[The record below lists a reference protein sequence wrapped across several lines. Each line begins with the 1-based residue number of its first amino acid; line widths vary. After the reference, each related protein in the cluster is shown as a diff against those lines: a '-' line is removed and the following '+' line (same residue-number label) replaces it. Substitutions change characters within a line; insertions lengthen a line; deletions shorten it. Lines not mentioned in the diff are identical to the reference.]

1 MKLVQIGI
9 LVSLVAIA
17 GLLGAIVVMNNQ
29 SPEAVQE
36 QATAETLELDIE
48 NEPPDAAPVTAQVP
62 VEPKPQPVRPAPSRR
77 AAPPKPVARVEPT
90 PAPRPPE
97 VKPAVQLPPA
107 RPVAPKPAEFVQPAP
122 KPAPVPRQ
130 VTLPAGTDLA
140 VRLDFGLSS
149 DRNFTGDSF
158 TASLDR
164 AIVIDDMII
173 AEKGARVEGRVTE
186 AVRAGRVKGRAELAM
201 ELVKLDTADGQ
212 TISLVSNRIHREGP
226 GSLKSDA
233 TKVGIGAGVGAVI
246 GAIAGGGKGAAIGA
260 GVGAGA
266 GGGAAAVKRGKPVE
280 VPVEER
286 LEFRLMEAVQVVEN
300 L

>member
-1 MKLVQIGI
+1 
-9 LVSLVAIA
+9 
-17 GLLGAIVVMNNQ
+17 
-29 SPEAVQE
+29 
-36 QATAETLELDIE
+36 
-48 NEPPDAAPVTAQVP
+48 
-62 VEPKPQPVRPAPSRR
+62 
-77 AAPPKPVARVEPT
+77 
-90 PAPRPPE
+90 
-97 VKPAVQLPPA
+97 
-107 RPVAPKPAEFVQPAP
+107 
-122 KPAPVPRQ
+122 
-130 VTLPAGTDLA
+130 
-140 VRLDFGLSS
+140 
-149 DRNFTGDSF
+149 
-158 TASLDR
+158 
-164 AIVIDDMII
+164 MII

-201 ELVKLDTADGQ
+201 ELVKLDTADGH
-212 TISLVSNRIHREGP
+212 TRSLVSNRIHREGP